1 LEKRGRGDFLSGMI
15 SIYVVDFL
23 GQDTNYT
30 EKNPSTMMAGTRSN

>member
-23 GQDTNYT
+23 GQDANYS
-30 EKNPSTMMAGTRSN
+30 EKNPSMMTGTRRN